1 VDLRPV
7 RHVLHAIAT
16 TIVPE
21 TSSVE
26 SRAWLEMEAVVAGA
40 LSNRPARLQRQ
51 FIVFLRLLQ
60 ALPLVRHGRTF
71 TALSEHKR
79 AAFLAS
85 VEHSKLL
92 VVRRGFWGVRTLI
105 FMGYYTR
112 EDVADAIG
120 YCPSA
125 NGWAARGGT
134 VATVPLAPAL
144 WVEP

>member
-1 VDLRPV
+1 MDLQSV

-16 TIVPE
+16 TVVPE
-21 TSSVE
+21 TPSLN
-26 SRAWLEMEAVVAGA
+26 SRAWSEMEAVVAGA
-40 LSNRPARLQRQ
+40 LSNRPAKLQRQ

-60 ALPLVRHGRTF
+60 TLPLVRHARTF
-71 TALSEHKR
+71 TTLSEHQR
-79 AAFLAS
+79 VAFLAS
-85 VEHSKLL
+85 VEHSRLL

-112 EDVADAIG
+112 DDVADAIG

-134 VATVPLAPAL
+134 VATVPLAPVL